1 MLRAPGLTDSI
12 RLQSNP
18 VWLFSLPLQNVDPH
32 FSIEFVSEK
41 ARQELLALLCSTRSK
56 ALALLERIPGRPRG
70 NPQVTVHLRLYLVKT
85 ALSTC
90 YAPLDGNHPAVTKH
104 P

>member
-32 FSIEFVSEK
+32 FSIEFLSEK

-56 ALALLERIPGRPRG
+56 ALALLERIP
-70 NPQVTVHLRLYLVKT
+70 
-85 ALSTC
+85 
-90 YAPLDGNHPAVTKH
+90 
-104 P
+104 